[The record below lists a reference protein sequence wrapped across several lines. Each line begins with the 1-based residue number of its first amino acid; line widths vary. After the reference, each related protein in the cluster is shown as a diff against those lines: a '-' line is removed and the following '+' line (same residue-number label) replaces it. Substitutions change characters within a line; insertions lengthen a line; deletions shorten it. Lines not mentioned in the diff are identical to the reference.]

1 MYVLLRHLRKPL
13 WLHALGMVLAL
24 LILAG
29 LQWSLWWGEHS
40 WRYVQERRDL
50 VEQQLRENAGLLAR
64 NRALEA
70 EVEDLRTGSEAVEER
85 ARRDFGM
92 IRQDEMFF
100 FLIGP
105 EASASR
111 SGGTGHVR

>member
-1 MYVLLRHLRKPL
+1 MLALLRYLSKPL
-13 WLHALGMVLAL
+13 WLHALGVVLAL
-24 LILAG
+24 LMLAG

-50 VEQQLRENAGLLAR
+50 VEQQQRENAGLVSR

-92 IRQDEMFF
+92 IRQDEVFF
-100 FLIGP
+100 FLMGP
-105 EASASR
+105 EAALDRPGGSAR
-111 SGGTGHVR
+111 VR